1 MYLVFAILDYR
12 VEDNWLWTQ
21 SQQHSL
27 NVACQVIF
35 WLCRVK
41 SDFRIQ
47 IQSQIKIHIYFLVV
61 RYTYLDVAG
70 KTRRLSVLPM
80 LFLILVVEIYINYC
94 LLSAVSIIWVYIFT
108 NIFLFTIPTVSINVD
123 LTPF

>member
-27 NVACQVIF
+27 NIRCQVMF
-35 WLCRVK
+35 WLCRVT

-47 IQSQIKIHIYFLVV
+47 IQSQSQIQIYFLW
-61 RYTYLDVAG
+61 RSL
-70 KTRRLSVLPM
+70 
-80 LFLILVVEIYINYC
+80 
-94 LLSAVSIIWVYIFT
+94 YIFGC
-108 NIFLFTIPTVSINVD
+108 SW
-123 LTPF
+123 